1 MIRAKDF
8 FEELIKG
15 VFGFWSF
22 SVGATK
28 PEDVGRTY
36 FYDHRNEEAPFTAD
50 CIGKIRILYEYTF
63 QYKLD
68 VDPTDISS
76 NLCALIKEHFGTDF
90 SYLIFRDDDTP
101 ELSNAKRNFWEQIM
115 EKLYTHLNRKKNID
129 EKVIS
134 YTREDKTARQDIERL
149 AKGTKTEGYLKALEE
164 NKSSTSDTRV
174 IKSPERIIQDNFS
187 SNLSFMRMIEKHQ
200 VIDTSY
206 TGQNKGG
213 CLFFLE
219 TPYLDLDIFLTSYR
233 KNTIYESVAPL
244 PQTLTRLRPN
254 QENVDEIKRIWD
266 ENVRK
271 GDILPTTEK
280 QSILQGYDIRS
291 AKQLIS
297 EYENILYVKGDAN
310 LYKSIIG
317 HGITLNVAV
326 IILLPFTC
334 RELFGFDEEETR
346 VTIGDLLEFNCSGE
360 DKKEEILEY
369 NNSLDFFI
377 NNNIPGVHAFRWNP
391 DDEETNNVHNVAY
404 ISGSIDQILSIWHP
418 KTYKDNAVLEIR
430 NCIRA
435 GLNYMYGFD
444 G

>member
-101 ELSNAKRNFWEQIM
+101 ELSNTKRNFWEQIM

-164 NKSSTSDTRV
+164 NKSTDIHVSEIHIPAKDDFT
-174 IKSPERIIQDNFS
+174 
-187 SNLSFMRMIEKHQ
+187 SNLSILKMMANGT
-200 VIDTSY
+200 VIDTTY
-206 TGQNKGG
+206 DGGNKGG
-213 CLFFLE
+213 CLFFLDS
-219 TPYLDLDIFLTSYR
+219 PYLDIYRFIQEYRDNVVYKSALTPFPKVYIKLNSLLNDSYEKKEIWR
-233 KNTIYESVAPL
+233 HDVNDGNIIPVSETLNTLI
-244 PQTLTRLRPN
+244 
-254 QENVDEIKRIWD
+254 
-266 ENVRK
+266 
-271 GDILPTTEK
+271 
-280 QSILQGYDIRS
+280 GYDIKK
-291 AKQLIS
+291 ANMHIL
-297 EYENILYVKGDAN
+297 EYKDILFVQGDMN
-310 LYKSIIG
+310 LYKEILKHIV
-317 HGITLNVAV
+317 NVAV
-326 IILLPFTC
+326 IILLPNTYHEISSEEYE
-334 RELFGFDEEETR
+334 RLELLGLLDENHT
-346 VTIGDLLEFNCSGE
+346 E
-360 DKKEEILEY
+360 DNRMGEILDY

-377 NNNIPGVHAFRWNP
+377 RNEIPYVYTMRWNP
-391 DDEETNNVHNVAY
+391 YDEDTNNTYHTAY
-404 ISGSIDQILSIWHP
+404 CSGIIDTIVSRWHP
-418 KTYKDNAVLEIR
+418 FTAKNEAHSEMR
-430 NCIRA
+430 NCMRA
-435 GLNYMYGFD
+435 GLNLIYGND
-444 G
+444 D